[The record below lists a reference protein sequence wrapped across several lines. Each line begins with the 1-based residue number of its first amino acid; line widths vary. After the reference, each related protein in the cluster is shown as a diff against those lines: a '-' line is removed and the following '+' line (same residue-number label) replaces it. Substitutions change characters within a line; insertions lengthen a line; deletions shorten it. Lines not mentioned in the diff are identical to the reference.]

1 MMAENYMA
9 VNYRAELVG
18 VLGDPVAEN
27 PTGVMQEA
35 AFRAA
40 GLNWR
45 YLTIQ
50 VKPDDLADA
59 IRGVRAFGMRG
70 INLTIPHK
78 VEVMQYLDE
87 IAPDAQKIGAVN
99 TVRRVG
105 DQLVGENTD
114 GKGFLRGLQVD
125 AKFNPA
131 GKRVVILGAGGA
143 ARAVSTELVLAGA
156 TELIIVNRTHSRGEQ
171 MVNDVRQRTG
181 AAISL
186 VPWNETFVVPPE
198 ADLLVNATSIGL
210 YPHGDDMPDISLE
223 RARLDLLV
231 SDVVFNPPETPLL
244 RAARERGHPTLD
256 GLSMLVYQ
264 GVIGFEL
271 WTGRDA
277 PEAVMKEALK
287 QALGLA

>member
-1 MMAENYMA
+1 M
-9 VNYRAELVG
+9 
-18 VLGDPVAEN
+18 
-27 PTGVMQEA
+27 
-35 AFRAA
+35 
-40 GLNWR
+40 
-45 YLTIQ
+45 
-50 VKPDDLADA
+50 
-59 IRGVRAFGMRG
+59 
-70 INLTIPHK
+70 
-78 VEVMQYLDE
+78 
-87 IAPDAQKIGAVN
+87 
-99 TVRRVG
+99 
-105 DQLVGENTD
+105 
-114 GKGFLRGLQVD
+114 
-125 AKFNPA
+125 
-131 GKRVVILGAGGA
+131 
-143 ARAVSTELVLAGA
+143 
-156 TELIIVNRTHSRGEQ
+156 
-171 MVNDVRQRTG
+171 NDVRQRTG

-186 VPWNETFVVPPE
+186 LPRNDTFDVTRSE
-198 ADLLVNATSIGL
+198 LVNATSIGL

>member
-1 MMAENYMA
+1 M
-9 VNYRAELVG
+9 RASGPVPRVWRSGDFRQRLVEVVAIGQARDGVVPRRVRFTAKATIFANPLAAWLLTRVG
-18 VLGDPVAEN
+18 VVPLRRSHDETTGNGAPDPTRNA
-27 PTGVMQEA
+27 A
-35 AFRAA
+35 AFDA
-40 GLNWR
+40 
-45 YLTIQ
+45 
-50 VKPDDLADA
+50 VADA
-59 IRGVRAFGMRG
+59 LAEQSAIVIFPEGKSHDDPHLAPLRTGLARMVWHAADTRGVQ
-70 INLTIPHK
+70 H
-78 VEVMQYLDE
+78 
-87 IAPDAQKIGAVN
+87 
-99 TVRRVG
+99 VRIVPMGLLFEEKERPRSRILVRVG
-105 DQLVGENTD
+105 EPIV
-114 GKGFLRGLQVD
+114 VD
-125 AKFNPA
+125 A
-131 GKRVVILGAGGA
+131 
-143 ARAVSTELVLAGA
+143 
-156 TELIIVNRTHSRGEQ
+156 
-171 MVNDVRQRTG
+171 VRQRTG

-223 RARLDLLV
+223 RARPDLLV